1 MRKNV
6 CQSSPS
12 FCRCVSILSS
22 KHARK
27 GKTES
32 KMFLFFIFL
41 VLSPQVTWCG
51 ISTQNLKSRG
61 FHSHV
66 LITPSEYS
74 FSNFE
79 NNRGINVPKKMV
91 VSKGFRF
98 YLEEP
103 QFPSSMLFGFC
114 LRLAF
119 RSRCENFIGV
129 RQSRALLAVQGTKS
143 LHQRLQLVLLQLKV
157 QLDTVTQAYQVE
169 LRNIS
174 VYLL

>member
-1 MRKNV
+1 MAPPLVAKQYTLRGKDQSALHSLEGETKRFQYKVRGALSQYVNNGHFYTDFKKHMRKNV

-103 QFPSSMLFGFC
+103 
-114 LRLAF
+114 
-119 RSRCENFIGV
+119 
-129 RQSRALLAVQGTKS
+129 
-143 LHQRLQLVLLQLKV
+143 
-157 QLDTVTQAYQVE
+157 
-169 LRNIS
+169 
-174 VYLL
+174 